1 MATDTYAPPDQ
12 ETVTG
17 LVSGI
22 ISDAQTLIQHQVT
35 LVKEEVQAEL
45 RKTKEAAVSFA
56 AGVAGTILAA
66 GPLVFM
72 FVALLHELAGWSWW
86 ASAGTVAL
94 ACAIGGGGFIFAGI
108 QRIRSLTPLPKQS
121 MAALKEN
128 LQWIKNPK

>member
-12 ETVTG
+12 QTVTS

-22 ISDAQTLIQHQVT
+22 ISDAQKLIQQQVE
-35 LVKEEVQAEL
+35 LLREEIRTDL
-45 RKTKEAAVSFA
+45 RKTKEGVISLAAGAAVA
-56 AGVAGTILAA
+56 ALAA

-86 ASAGTVAL
+86 ASAGTVGAVF
-94 ACAIGGGGFIFAGI
+94 AVAGGGLILAGV
-108 QRIRSLTPLPKQS
+108 QRFRSFNLLPNQS
-121 MAALKEN
+121 LAALKEN